1 MTCVTVRRALLLICL
16 IAAAHG
22 ILFMIYQRPDWT
34 TEWTD
39 QEGYKRLAQ
48 VLAST
53 GKFTRY
59 PDAPQFVPEVIRT
72 PVYPAFVAVIYRLLG
87 TSHAT
92 VAAVQ
97 IGVFIA
103 ICLTVFAIGRAIGG
117 PRLGIAAAAATAL
130 FPTLPYFA
138 ALVLTE
144 VWTTFMFTLTMWL
157 LVRAVHEQRPRLF
170 AAFGVLAA
178 ATTLS
183 RPAFFLF
190 LPGIVAMAVVLF
202 PLIRW
207 TGRPAWSR
215 WAIALVLFAAVMLPW
230 FTYNYVTMH
239 RFTLSP
245 AGGIGRGI
253 WEGSWQGYWPG
264 RVQSQLTDIA
274 DQTPDPAQ
282 LAAKI
287 EALAARERLN
297 PDPMLAYAHQWQD
310 IRRIWTEPED
320 PVVRTRARVE
330 ADNEYLRVGLDN
342 ISHDRTAHLV
352 RRLTRGLFSLWAAD
366 IPIRY
371 SQINQVP
378 PLVIRAGWLI
388 QAAILALAAAGLWA
402 LVRAGRIADACLMAA
417 PIIYVTV
424 VHFPLLTEARQSL
437 PAKPIVLILAVLGAA
452 WLSGHSFPLEPQV
465 HEGQHL

>member
-1 MTCVTVRRALLLICL
+1 VTVQRSLLVVGLVAAL
-16 IAAAHG
+16 HG
-22 ILFMIYQRPDWT
+22 ILFMAYQRPDWT
-34 TEWTD
+34 TQWTD
-39 QEGYKRLAQ
+39 QDGYRRLAE

-72 PVYPAFVAVIYRLLG
+72 PMYPAFVAAVYRVFG
-87 TSHAT
+87 ATHAA
-92 VAAVQ
+92 VAGVQ
-97 IGVFIA
+97 IGVFVA
-103 ICLTVFAIGRAIGG
+103 ICLTVFAIGRQIGG
-117 PRLGIAAAAATAL
+117 PRLGIAAAGATAL

-144 VWTTFMFTLTMWL
+144 VWTTLMFTLTMWL
-157 LVRAVHEQRPRLF
+157 LVRAVHEQRPGLF

-183 RPAFFLF
+183 RPAFVLF
-190 LPGIVAMAVVLF
+190 APACVVMALVLF
-202 PLIRW
+202 PLIGW
-207 TGRPAWSR
+207 TGRPAWTR
-215 WAIALVLFAAVMLPW
+215 WAVALSAFAVAMLPW

-239 RFTLSP
+239 RFVLSP

-274 DQTPDPAQ
+274 DRTPDRSRLEAGIAAVAATEQ
-282 LAAKI
+282 L
-287 EALAARERLN
+287 E
-297 PDPMLAYAHQWQD
+297 PGPMLAYARQWQD

-320 PVVRTRARVE
+320 PAGRAMGRVE
-330 ADNEYLRVGLDN
+330 ADNEYLRVGLQN
-342 ISHDRTAHLV
+342 ISDDRTAYLL
-352 RRLTRGLFSLWAAD
+352 RRLTRGLFSLWSAD

-378 PLVIRAGWLI
+378 SLVIRVCWLI

-402 LVRAGRIADACLMAA
+402 LVRARRFTDACLMVT
-417 PIIYVTV
+417 PLIYVTA
-424 VHFPLLTEARQSL
+424 VHFPLLTEASQSL
-437 PAKPIVLILAVLGAA
+437 PAKPIVLVLAVLGGG
-452 WLSGHSFPLEPQV
+452 WLTGRSFPLEPQV
-465 HEGQHL
+465 HESQHL

>member
-1 MTCVTVRRALLLICL
+1 M
-16 IAAAHG
+16 
-22 ILFMIYQRPDWT
+22 LFMIYQRPDWT

-39 QEGYKRLAQ
+39 QDGYRRLAE

-59 PDAPQFVPEVIRT
+59 PDAPQFVPEVLRT
-72 PVYPAFVAVIYRLLG
+72 PVYPAFVAVIYRVFG
-87 TSHAT
+87 ATHAA

-97 IGVFIA
+97 IGVFVA
-103 ICLTVFAIGRAIGG
+103 ICLTVFAIGRQIGG
-117 PRLGIAAAAATAL
+117 PRLGIAAAGATTL

-144 VWTTFMFTLTMWL
+144 VWTTLMFTLTMWM
-157 LVRAVHEQRPRLF
+157 LVRAVHEQRPGAF
-170 AAFGVLAA
+170 AGFGVLAA

-190 LPGIVAMAVVLF
+190 LPGIVVMALVLF
-202 PLIRW
+202 PLIGW
-207 TGRPAWSR
+207 AQRPPWPR
-215 WAIALVLFAAVMLPW
+215 WAMALAVFAVAMLPW

-253 WEGSWQGYWPG
+253 WEGSWQGHWPG
-264 RVQSQLTDIA
+264 RVQSQLTDIV
-274 DQTPDPAQ
+274 DKTPDRSQ
-282 LAAKI
+282 LDAKI
-287 EALAARERLN
+287 VALAAAERV
-297 PDPMLAYAHQWQD
+297 DAAPMLAYAHQWQD
-310 IRRIWTEPED
+310 IRKIWTEPED
-320 PVVRTRARVE
+320 PMRRTTARIE
-330 ADNEYLRVGLDN
+330 ADNEYLRVGLQN
-342 ISHDRTAHLV
+342 IARDRSAHLR
-352 RRLTRGLFSLWAAD
+352 RRLTRGLFWLWSAD

-378 PLVIRAGWLI
+378 PLVIRGLWLV
-388 QAAILALAAAGLWA
+388 QAAILALAAAGLCA
-402 LVRAGRIADACLMAA
+402 LARARRYADTCLMAA
-417 PIIYVTV
+417 PIVYVTA

-437 PAKPIVLILAVLGAA
+437 PAKPIVLILAVVGAG
-452 WLSGHSFPLEPQV
+452 WLTGRSFPLEPQV